1 MIGDLDV
8 SCRSGF
14 SYESLKLLCSICQLD
29 SDTRSNSGKKKK
41 AALKVFFNGVFEFVT
56 SWKVDDV
63 HQLFVQ
69 QTLSVFYDA
78 ATGV

>member
-1 MIGDLDV
+1 MSARQRYQIQQWQ
-8 SCRSGF
+8 
-14 SYESLKLLCSICQLD
+14 K
-29 SDTRSNSGKKKK
+29 KKKK

-56 SWKVDDV
+56 SWKLDDV

-78 ATGV
+78 AMGV

>member
-1 MIGDLDV
+1 MSAIQ
-8 SCRSGF
+8 R
-14 SYESLKLLCSICQLD
+14 YQIQQWQ
-29 SDTRSNSGKKKK
+29 KKKK
-41 AALKVFFNGVFEFVT
+41 LALKVFFNGVFEFVT